1 MWSVRC
7 PTSKEYHDPPLL
19 ATSIITMDH
28 FMYNPELEIMKWRLQ
43 VLAMTQQPPAYNPFI
58 PFHLQQQ
65 STTEQG
71 MIKQEP
77 VNESNNPP
85 SFLSYRP
92 GFATRDSS
100 VSPRPSSPSSRSYSS
115 STSRSPAR
123 TPSPSNEVQS
133 EPLDLTT
140 SRTPENRHMMMPQR
154 RMMESF
160 SSPQVK
166 LEAPQTCNHCMTE
179 CSSPAALAMHMRSH
193 APVQGCRCPFCG
205 KSFSRPWLLQ
215 GHIRTHTGE
224 KPFSCN
230 QCTKAFADK
239 SNLRAHIQT
248 HSEVKPFSC
257 LRCFKK
263 FALKS
268 YLSKHEE
275 SSCFRI

>member
-1 MWSVRC
+1 
-7 PTSKEYHDPPLL
+7 
-19 ATSIITMDH
+19 MDH
-28 FMYNPELEIMKWRLQ
+28 YMYNPELEIMKWRLQ
-43 VLAMTQQPPAYNPFI
+43 VLAMSQQPPAYNPFI

-65 STTEQG
+65 PEQG

>member
-1 MWSVRC
+1 
-7 PTSKEYHDPPLL
+7 
-19 ATSIITMDH
+19 MDH

-58 PFHLQQQ
+58 PFHMQQQ
-65 STTEQG
+65 QAGGNEQG
-71 MIKQEP
+71 MMPPMIKQEP
-77 VNESNNPP
+77 MTENPP

-100 VSPRPSSPSSRSYSS
+100 VSPRPSSPSSRSSSS

-123 TPSPSNEVQS
+123 TPSPISNEVQS

-140 SRTPENRHMMMPQR
+140 GSRSSSETKYATPQM

-160 SSPQVK
+160 SSPQSQP
-166 LEAPQTCNHCMTE
+166 EAPQTCNHCMKE
-179 CSSPAALAMHMRSH
+179 FSCAASLAVHIRSH
-193 APVQGCRCPFCG
+193 VPTTAGCRCPFCG
-205 KSFSRPWLLQ
+205 KNFSRPWLLQ

-224 KPFSCN
+224 KPFQCN
-230 QCTKAFADK
+230 QCNKAFADK

-275 SSCFRI
+275 SSCFRL